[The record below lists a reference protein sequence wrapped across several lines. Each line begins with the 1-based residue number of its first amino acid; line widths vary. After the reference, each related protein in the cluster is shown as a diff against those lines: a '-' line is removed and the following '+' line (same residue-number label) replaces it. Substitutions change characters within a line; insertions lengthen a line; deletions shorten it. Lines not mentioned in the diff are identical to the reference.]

1 MFTAANIFQNVRLL
15 NDVKMIV
22 HVNNI
27 LRTQTILKPVNKKTS
42 LLRKSRFSKS
52 ILQKQIFKKQN
63 IEKTNITKLNI
74 LFLKISNKTQIK
86 T

>member
-1 MFTAANIFQNVRLL
+1 
-15 NDVKMIV
+15 MIV

-42 LLRKSRFSKS
+42 LLRKSRFSKG

-74 LFLKISNKTQIK
+74 LSLKISNKTQIK